1 MSSCTSLVID
11 VETPLVIGAKK
22 INASASSKDPQL
34 PPLSDISSVDEI
46 SSNSGNDGGKVC
58 YAPQIVD
65 AEDDSDDEDI
75 ISRVGKVYVKAY
87 RPKLL
92 FKMTQKS
99 LVDCNKDILEGVKES
114 KKIIKEDSVES
125 FNGESVDSNL
135 EITDKDSYQDIEDE
149 STSSW

>member
-1 MSSCTSLVID
+1 MG
-11 VETPLVIGAKK
+11 GAKK
-22 INASASSKDPQL
+22 INASASSKDPQH
-34 PPLSDISSVDEI
+34 PPLSSVDEI
-46 SSNSGNDGGKVC
+46 SSSSGNDGGKVC
-58 YAPQIVD
+58 NAPQIVD

-75 ISRVGKVYVKAY
+75 ISRAGKVYVKAY

-125 FNGESVDSNL
+125 FNEESVDSNL

>member
-1 MSSCTSLVID
+1 M
-11 VETPLVIGAKK
+11 
-22 INASASSKDPQL
+22 
-34 PPLSDISSVDEI
+34 
-46 SSNSGNDGGKVC
+46 
-58 YAPQIVD
+58 
-65 AEDDSDDEDI
+65 
-75 ISRVGKVYVKAY
+75 YVKSY

-99 LVDCNKDILEGVKES
+99 LVDCNKDILEVVKES